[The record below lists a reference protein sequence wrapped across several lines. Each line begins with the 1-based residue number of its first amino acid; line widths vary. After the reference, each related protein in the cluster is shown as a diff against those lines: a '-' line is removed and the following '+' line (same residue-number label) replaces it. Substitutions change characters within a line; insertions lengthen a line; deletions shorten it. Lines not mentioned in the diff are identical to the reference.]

1 VSVITQDL
9 FSPPLYER
17 WESVAEL
24 TCHLQG
30 STPYGKILSHNF
42 QAVAHLG
49 CSIEGSSPY
58 RGTAC
63 KGVDFNGISIHIWEA
78 VQWINAG
85 TVPDK
90 RTWSVAPK
98 ALRLV
103 ETFAYRNSKS
113 LRLAGS
119 FTNRIPCGKYPD
131 WPLRENS
138 FANRGFSLLGSSLIG
153 YLTVLNGKVRHPQE
167 NLILSLGGIYR
178 HDDLLRLY
186 GLYDGLERVGRGSSW
201 LTA

>member
-131 WPLRENS
+131 WPLYLMGRFGTHRRTLYSPSGEY
-138 FANRGFSLLGSSLIG
+138 IG
-153 YLTVLNGKVRHPQE
+153 TMICCGCMGCMMGLKGWGE
-167 NLILSLGGIYR
+167 
-178 HDDLLRLY
+178 DLP
-186 GLYDGLERVGRGSSW
+186 G
-201 LTA
+201 